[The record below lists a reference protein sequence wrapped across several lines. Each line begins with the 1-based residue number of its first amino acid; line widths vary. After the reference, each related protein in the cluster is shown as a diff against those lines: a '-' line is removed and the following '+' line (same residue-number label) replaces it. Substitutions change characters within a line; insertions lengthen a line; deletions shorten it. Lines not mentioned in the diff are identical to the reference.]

1 MPSLFSEKR
10 KLYQIIA
17 ALGMV
22 FCLVFYYYAIY
33 IPDKEETILSQKY
46 RTLNQLKLNIVE
58 SLDAYSNVLNSIQP
72 DAAKTTIDS
81 LILKH
86 VVEDALFDS
95 IIPIDTLI
103 KTKGWYIE
111 NDKFVIPGRLESS
124 QKIASTSFLAKIK
137 IEKVLSRFTIS
148 DAFSGYMFLKDRDV
162 LVSTLSLGMN
172 PNNFLPIVAGK
183 KSIQTSFD
191 TIINFEKKSYR
202 FFYFPFKN
210 KNENLSLAGLYD
222 NEKFSEEKKS
232 VNSETI
238 AWICLV
244 LIFLLIMLP
253 FIKLQILGK
262 RERLGYEDLLG
273 VSFSGIAFFSII
285 IIGFLV
291 IYSQIKFNQKDRL
304 GELQNSIYLSVINEM
319 KTESEFL
326 EDLINKKNE
335 LKGAK
340 SKKIIVIDSSSIKS
354 SVSTILF
361 DSADSNYSTSMN
373 KYNAELIFKVNGD
386 GSVESTWEKVKDF
399 TYWKPGKVI
408 TSNLRDRNYF
418 KVLSKRF
425 QNNENEWAYEDFQSH
440 DKINDFIVEP
450 LISRSSGKLSLSM
463 VGIIPDSARLSLL
476 GLLFSPSA
484 FNNPVLPNGYM
495 AAIIDKKGKVIYHSD
510 NKKNFNEDLK
520 SEFLN
525 YESLNKAICQ
535 DLEEFNTQY
544 YGDLVRCKVK
554 PLLNTG
560 FYILVMEKQEV
571 MNASMVRILSHV
583 STVLFIF
590 ILIYAVLIYIV
601 YLIYI
606 RIAKYSISVPKFI
619 KFYPRISYQN
629 SYLICGIFNLFLS
642 IVLIISAYFV
652 FNFDYSNYLIYIV
665 YLVTI
670 PLSIFVS
677 YKFLN
682 DKNSRKK
689 WFLSFLILV
698 IRNIEIKWIIFIKKF
713 KLNKLFS
720 LKERYIHKYSFF
732 ILSIILL
739 YFVFP
744 VFYTYKYWDKEI
756 TEDVSLKD
764 FEKYLDDWKIR
775 DGVNLIK
782 QGNGLVGKPFI
793 MGIINESEM
802 AKNNE
807 ITVESDS
814 VSYAGFYINA
824 KDKSTNFFNWQEN
837 MKQDISW
844 QICVFFLLFLVFII
858 WGIILFISAI
868 YKLFAARIE
877 EEPWDNLKEFEA
889 LLKGNV
895 NYLFCQGPTGSN
907 KKGYVKELIAK
918 SFKDSNNLL
927 VEIDLLELPDEKN
940 DSEEFL
946 KKEKELWVEKLA
958 KLTNVNS
965 GSIVLISHFEYNFLD
980 LTTNR
985 IKLNLIER
993 LSMAGAKKLIIL
1005 SSMDP
1010 TEFLSVLEQIGQL
1023 DKSDKNNLEMFKDLD
1038 RWKILFGKFVNV
1050 YLRLNLNLQP
1060 IESNSF
1066 ITNEF
1071 NSAYYLKRIE
1081 QSFSMNFDL
1090 NDVGKVKAENHFYEK
1105 YLSQSNKELHMINLQ
1120 FLAVHYF
1127 RDLWHS
1133 LNPEEKIIIYDIA
1146 EDNIFNSTNLMVLYG
1161 LKRKGLVTK
1170 QDGIFML
1177 FSETFRQY
1185 ILSNVHKA
1193 EIRKVSNG
1201 IKGSSLW
1208 MDYRGPLLIVFIS
1221 LVWFIFYSN
1230 QDKYGNLVP
1239 ILTGLA
1245 AAVPAL
1251 VKFISYFTGSGA
1263 KQ

>member
-72 DAAKTTIDS
+72 DAAKITINS
-81 LILKH
+81 LIQKH

-124 QKIASTSFLAKIK
+124 QNIASMSFLAKVK
-137 IEKVLSRFTIS
+137 IEKVLSKFTIS
-148 DAFSGYMFLKDRDV
+148 DAFSGYMFLKDKDV

-210 KNENLSLAGLYD
+210 KNETLSLAGLYD

-273 VSFSGIAFFSII
+273 VSFSGIAFFSIV
-285 IIGFLV
+285 IIGFLA
-291 IYSQIKFNQKDRL
+291 IYSQIKFNQRDRL

-326 EDLINKKNE
+326 EELINKKNE
-335 LKGAK
+335 LKEAK
-340 SKKIIVIDSSSIKS
+340 FQNIIIIKS
-354 SVSTILF
+354 GETKNSSGTILF
-361 DSADSNYSTSMN
+361 DSLGSNIYSTN
-373 KYNAELIFKVNGD
+373 YKAELIFNVNGD
-386 GSVESTWEKVKDF
+386 GSVESTWEKVKDSS
-399 TYWKPGKVI
+399 YWKPGKVI

-425 QNNENEWAYEDFQSH
+425 QNNENKWAYEDFQSH
-440 DKINDFIVEP
+440 DKINNFIVEP

-463 VGIIPDSARLSLL
+463 VGIIPDSVRLSLL
-476 GLLFSPSA
+476 GVLFSPSA

-495 AAIIDKKGKVIYHSD
+495 AAIIDKKGKVVYHSN

-520 SEFLN
+520 SEFSN
-525 YESLNKAICQ
+525 YERLNKAIGK
-535 DLEEFNTQY
+535 DFDEFNTQY
-544 YGDLVRCKVK
+544 YGDVVRCKVK

-571 MNASMVRILSHV
+571 MNSSMVKTLSNV
-583 STVLFIF
+583 STVLFFF

-601 YLIYI
+601 YLVYI

-619 KFYPRISYQN
+619 KFYPRISFQN
-629 SYLICGIFNLFLS
+629 SYMVCGIFNMFLS
-642 IVLIISAYFV
+642 VVLIIIAYLV
-652 FNFDYSNYLIYIV
+652 FSFNYTNYLIYII
-665 YLVTI
+665 YLASI

-677 YKFLN
+677 YRFLN
-682 DKNSRKK
+682 DKNSEKK
-689 WFLSFLILV
+689 WFLSYLIVV
-698 IRNIEIKWIIFIKKF
+698 IGVFEIKWILFTKRF

-720 LKERYIHKYSFF
+720 LKENYIHKYSFF

-744 VFYTYKYWDKEI
+744 VFYTYKYCDKII
-756 TEDVSLKD
+756 TDEVSADD
-764 FEKYLDDWKIR
+764 FEKFLDDWKTR
-775 DGVNLIK
+775 DGVSLIK
-782 QGNGLVGKPFI
+782 QDNALVSRPYILGVL
-793 MGIINESEM
+793 
-802 AKNNE
+802 NNLDP
-807 ITVESDS
+807 TPDNSFSVESDTVTS
-814 VSYAGFYINA
+814 DGLYIKA
-824 KDKSTNFFNWQEN
+824 KDKSTNFFNWHEN
-837 MKQDISW
+837 GKMGISW
-844 QICVFFLLFLVFII
+844 KICVIYVLFLIFII
-858 WGIILFISAI
+858 WGMVLFINAI

-877 EEPWDNLKEFEA
+877 EEPWDILKEFEA

-907 KKGYVKELIAK
+907 KRGYVVDLIK
-918 SFKDSNNLL
+918 NSFQVDTYTLL
-927 VEIDLLELPDEKN
+927 EIDLLSIPDESDK
-940 DSEEFL
+940 FTQ
-946 KKEKELWVEKLA
+946 KEKDIWTKKMDQIDA
-958 KLTNVNS
+958 ISTS
-965 GSIVLISHFEYNFLD
+965 TIVLVAHFEYNFLD
-980 LTTNR
+980 SVTNK

-993 LSMAGAKKLIIL
+993 ISMAGAKKLIIL

-1060 IESNSF
+1060 IESNIF
-1066 ITNEF
+1066 IENEL

-1090 NDVGKVKAENHFYEK
+1090 NGVGKVKAENHFYEK

-1170 QDGIFML
+1170 KDGIFML

-1185 ILSNVHKA
+1185 ILLNVPKA
-1193 EIRKVSNG
+1193 EIRKVSSG

-1251 VKFISYFTGSGA
+1251 VKFISYFTGSSA

>member
-1 MPSLFSEKR
+1 
-10 KLYQIIA
+10 
-17 ALGMV
+17 
-22 FCLVFYYYAIY
+22 
-33 IPDKEETILSQKY
+33 
-46 RTLNQLKLNIVE
+46 
-58 SLDAYSNVLNSIQP
+58 
-72 DAAKTTIDS
+72 
-81 LILKH
+81 
-86 VVEDALFDS
+86 
-95 IIPIDTLI
+95 
-103 KTKGWYIE
+103 
-111 NDKFVIPGRLESS
+111 
-124 QKIASTSFLAKIK
+124 
-137 IEKVLSRFTIS
+137 
-148 DAFSGYMFLKDRDV
+148 
-162 LVSTLSLGMN
+162 
-172 PNNFLPIVAGK
+172 
-183 KSIQTSFD
+183 
-191 TIINFEKKSYR
+191 
-202 FFYFPFKN
+202 
-210 KNENLSLAGLYD
+210 
-222 NEKFSEEKKS
+222 
-232 VNSETI
+232 
-238 AWICLV
+238 
-244 LIFLLIMLP
+244 
-253 FIKLQILGK
+253 
-262 RERLGYEDLLG
+262 
-273 VSFSGIAFFSII
+273 
-285 IIGFLV
+285 
-291 IYSQIKFNQKDRL
+291 L

-340 SKKIIVIDSSSIKS
+340 SKKIIVIDSGNIKS
-354 SVSTILF
+354 SVATILF

-583 STVLFIF
+583 STVLFFF

-642 IVLIISAYFV
+642 IVLIISAYLI

-689 WFLSFLILV
+689 WFLSFLIIV
-698 IRNIEIKWIIFIKKF
+698 IRNTEIKWIIFIKKF

-756 TEDVSLKD
+756 TEDVSMND
-764 FEKYLDDWKIR
+764 FDKYLNDWKIR

-793 MGIINESEM
+793 IGILNKSEIS
-802 AKNNE
+802 KNNE

-814 VSYAGFYINA
+814 VSYAGFYIKA
-824 KDKSTNFFNWQEN
+824 KDKSTNFFNWHEN
-837 MKQDISW
+837 NKQDISW

-858 WGIILFISAI
+858 WGVILFISAI
-868 YKLFAARIE
+868 NKLFAARIE
-877 EEPWDNLKEFEA
+877 EEPWDILKEFEA

-907 KKGYVKELIAK
+907 KKGYVKELIKK
-918 SFKDSNNLL
+918 SYKDCTYSL
-927 VEIDLLELPDEKN
+927 VEIDLLSIPDESDK
-940 DSEEFL
+940 FTQ
-946 KKEKELWVEKLA
+946 KEKDIW
-958 KLTNVNS
+958 TNKMNQIDTINS
-965 GSIVLISHFEYNFLD
+965 NTIVLVTHFEYNFLD

-993 LSMAGAKKLIIL
+993 LSMAGPKKLIIL

-1066 ITNEF
+1066 IVNEL

-1081 QSFSMNFDL
+1081 ESFNNNYNL
-1090 NDVGKVKAENHFYEK
+1090 NGVGKEKAENHFYEK

-1146 EDNIFNSTNLMVLYG
+1146 EDNIFNSTNLMTLYG

-1170 QDGIFML
+1170 KDGIFML

-1185 ILSNVHKA
+1185 ILLNVPKA
-1193 EIRKVSNG
+1193 EIRKVSSG

-1221 LVWFIFYSN
+1221 LIWFIFYSN

>member
-326 EDLINKKNE
+326 EHLINKKNE

-354 SVSTILF
+354 SVATILF

-560 FYILVMEKQEV
+560 FYILVMEKQGV
-571 MNASMVRILSHV
+571 MKASMVRTLSNV
-583 STVLFIF
+583 STVLFFF

-601 YLIYI
+601 YLVYI

-619 KFYPRISYQN
+619 KFYPRISFQN
-629 SYLICGIFNLFLS
+629 VYMVSGIFNFLLS
-642 IVLIISAYFV
+642 IILILVMYSI
-652 FNFDYSNYLIYIV
+652 FDCSNYANYIIAAIYLTFI
-665 YLVTI
+665 L
-670 PLSIFVS
+670 LSVFVS
-677 YKFLN
+677 YRFLN
-682 DKNSRKK
+682 DKNSRRK
-689 WFLSFLILV
+689 WFLSFLIV
-698 IRNIEIKWIIFIKKF
+698 IIRFFEIKGILFAKRF
-713 KLNKLFS
+713 KLNKLFR
-720 LKERYIHKYSFF
+720 LRENYILKYSFF
-732 ILSIILL
+732 ALSIILL

-744 VFYTYKYWDKEI
+744 VFYTFKYYDCVIDKE
-756 TEDVSLKD
+756 ESRSYY
-764 FEKYLDDWKIR
+764 EKYLDDWKIR
-775 DGVNLIK
+775 DGVSLIK
-782 QGNGLVGKPFI
+782 KDNGLVSKPYILGVLKDFDLTK
-793 MGIINESEM
+793 EDTLSVKSYT
-802 AKNNE
+802 A
-807 ITVESDS
+807 TSD
-814 VSYAGFYINA
+814 GLWIKA
-824 KDKSTNFFNWQEN
+824 KDQSINFHWQEN

-868 YKLFAARIE
+868 NKLFAARIE
-877 EEPWDNLKEFEA
+877 EEPWDILKEFEA

-907 KKGYVKELIAK
+907 KRGYVVDLIKNSIKE
-918 SFKDSNNLL
+918 DTYTLL
-927 VEIDLLELPDEKN
+927 EIDLLSIPDESDK
-940 DSEEFL
+940 FTQ
-946 KKEKELWVEKLA
+946 KEKDIWTKKMDQIDTINLN
-958 KLTNVNS
+958 T
-965 GSIVLISHFEYNFLD
+965 IVLVTHFEYNFLD

-993 LSMAGAKKLIIL
+993 LSMAGPKKLIIL

-1066 ITNEF
+1066 ITNEL

-1090 NDVGKVKAENHFYEK
+1090 NGVGKEKAENHFYEK

-1146 EDNIFNSTNLMVLYG
+1146 EDNIFNSTNLMTLYG

-1170 QDGIFML
+1170 KDGIFML

-1185 ILSNVHKA
+1185 ILLNVPKA
-1193 EIRKVSNG
+1193 EIRKVSSG